1 MAGIEIKGPLCHLP
15 EIVETVDQTTLPVL
29 MATVLNSNMRIRIIS
44 YDVWLTEYSGKDAE
58 DRSSHHASAQAA
70 GEISDEGGL
79 EMTASC
85 NRSRNGMRSA
95 GTIKNISESC
105 LTSSGVS
112 NVKLRAIAIPIFA
125 DT

>member
-1 MAGIEIKGPLCHLP
+1 
-15 EIVETVDQTTLPVL
+15 
-29 MATVLNSNMRIRIIS
+29 
-44 YDVWLTEYSGKDAE
+44 
-58 DRSSHHASAQAA
+58 
-70 GEISDEGGL
+70 
-79 EMTASC
+79 
-85 NRSRNGMRSA
+85 MRSA